1 MLMGGDRENF
11 EAIYTMRNGDVVDS
25 KDVNEYLT
33 KVA

>member
-1 MLMGGDRENF
+1 MAGGRESY